1 MSPEERKYIK
11 TIDETILNASPKEL
25 KRIQE
30 LDKQIQLE
38 GSFYD
43 SYYILNHP
51 KQNFSQNIRTKKNR

>member
-1 MSPEERKYIK
+1 MSPEEREYMKS
-11 TIDETILNASPKEL
+11 IDEIILNASPKEL

-43 SYYILNHP
+43 AYCTLNP
-51 KQNFSQNIRTKKNR
+51 QKQDIS